1 MFDTMTFT
9 KIMGA
14 LCGSLLIF
22 LLGAWVSESIYHGGG
37 SHGGDHQQA
46 YVIDTGEE
54 DAVEEVVEEVDL
66 AVLLASADVAD
77 GEKVFRKCS
86 ACHKVEDG
94 ANGAGPHLNGV
105 VGRAVGSVAGFSAY
119 SGALSEAADVW
130 SQDELFAFLENPKAY
145 ASGTS
150 MSFRGLDDP
159 EDRANL
165 IAWLESVAN

>member
-14 LCGSLLIF
+14 LCGSLLVF
-22 LLGAWVSESIYHGGG
+22 LLGAWVAESIYHGGG

-54 DAVEEVVEEVDL
+54 EVADEPEEEIDL
-66 AVLLASADVAD
+66 PTLLAAADLD
-77 GEKVFRKCS
+77 KGERVFKKCS

-94 ANGAGPHLNGV
+94 ANGTGPHLNGI
-105 VGRAVGSVAGFSAY
+105 VGRAVGAVDGFGY

-130 SQDELFAFLENPKAY
+130 SVEELFAFLENPKAY
-145 ASGTS
+145 ANGTS
-150 MSFRGLDDP
+150 MAFRGLDKP
-159 EDRANL
+159 EDRANV
-165 IAWLESVAN
+165 IAWLEGVSN